1 MGLLSL
7 EVVSGGTGGGDKVRE
22 RERARGSCEIIIRHC
37 C

>member
-22 RERARGSCEIIIRHC
+22 REREPEGAAKL
-37 C
+37 